1 MKVILNKGFFVL
13 IVFTLMSCTKDSD
26 AQETN
31 LALNKEIAQK
41 ILEKTN
47 EIRKSQ
53 GKLSLVQND
62 EMDALATLHSEN
74 MVTYDFFDHVDHE
87 GKTPAKRADAL
98 SYSWTSIAENIG
110 QVPWFE
116 NVSGCG
122 DTRSAE
128 AISSCVVA
136 GWENSPGHY
145 TNMIGDYAELGVDI
159 AFTKDS
165 LAFFTQVFRN
175 P

>member
-116 NVSGCG
+116 NVSGCS

-145 TNMIGDYAELGVDI
+145 TNMIGDYAELGVGI

>member
-1 MKVILNKGFFVL
+1 MKVILNKGFFVF

-145 TNMIGDYAELGVDI
+145 TNMIGDYAELGVGI

>member
-1 MKVILNKGFFVL
+1 MVL
-13 IVFTLMSCTKDSD
+13 
-26 AQETN
+26 
-31 LALNKEIAQK
+31 
-41 ILEKTN
+41 
-47 EIRKSQ
+47 
-53 GKLSLVQND
+53 
-62 EMDALATLHSEN
+62 
-74 MVTYDFFDHVDHE
+74 YDFFDHVDHE
-87 GKTPAKRADAL
+87 AKTPAERADDL

-128 AISSCVVA
+128 AISSCVVE

-145 TNMIGDYAELGVDI
+145 TNMIGDYAELGVGI
-159 AFTKDS
+159 TFTKDS

>member
-53 GKLSLVQND
+53 GKFSLVQND

-145 TNMIGDYAELGVDI
+145 TNMIGDYAELGVGI